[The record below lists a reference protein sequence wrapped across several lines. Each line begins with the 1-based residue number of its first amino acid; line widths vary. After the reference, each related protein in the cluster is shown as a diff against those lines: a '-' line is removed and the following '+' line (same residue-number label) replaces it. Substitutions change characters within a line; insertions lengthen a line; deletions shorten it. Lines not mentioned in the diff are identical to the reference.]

1 VDGPA
6 AAAATAT
13 GAPKAASDLDGGD
26 KWGPAPGNVRGFGAA
41 EEDADDD
48 ADAADAADDDD
59 NDDDEEE
66 DAYEDEEDVA
76 DVANE
81 PESTATVD
89 VAGRVTLAV

>member
-1 VDGPA
+1 MDGPA

-13 GAPKAASDLDGGD
+13 GAPKAASDLDSGD

-41 EEDADDD
+41 DEDDD
-48 ADAADAADDDD
+48 ADD
-59 NDDDEEE
+59 DDDEEE
-66 DAYEDEEDVA
+66 EEEEDEEEDAV

-81 PESTATVD
+81 PELTTTVD